1 MKFAE
6 CNTIDIYV
14 LSWERQSY
22 LNRRWMASALVCRG
36 EESRGQQAENT
47 KEILDN
53 GMSCVGLGWRVHEF
67 IRLSKHLAKLNF
79 TFRKEKKLN
88 RFWGIFRIEVSLLQ
102 INLLLLQMSDTT
114 ALRRVGIK
122 ELGEI
127 TLGGISL
134 VVLWLRLHLP
144 VQGLQVQFLV
154 RELRSHMP
162 SSERNQNI
170 SNSSNI
176 VTNSTRTFKMAHK
189 KKT

>member
-1 MKFAE
+1 M
-6 CNTIDIYV
+6 
-14 LSWERQSY
+14 
-22 LNRRWMASALVCRG
+22 
-36 EESRGQQAENT
+36 
-47 KEILDN
+47 
-53 GMSCVGLGWRVHEF
+53 
-67 IRLSKHLAKLNF
+67 SKHLAKLNF

-154 RELRSHMP
+154 GELSGEGDGTPLQYSCLENSMDGGAWWAAVHGVAKSRT
-162 SSERNQNI
+162 QL
-170 SNSSNI
+170 SNFAFPCSQ
-176 VTNSTRTFKMAHK
+176 
-189 KKT
+189 

>member
-1 MKFAE
+1 M
-6 CNTIDIYV
+6 
-14 LSWERQSY
+14 
-22 LNRRWMASALVCRG
+22 
-36 EESRGQQAENT
+36 
-47 KEILDN
+47 
-53 GMSCVGLGWRVHEF
+53 
-67 IRLSKHLAKLNF
+67 SKHLAKLNF

-154 RELRSHMP
+154 GELRSHMP

-176 VTNSTRTFKMAHK
+176 VTNSTKTFKMAHK
-189 KKT
+189 KKTLKNNFGTFSSCYKDGDKKETLGGKTTLYRSTY